1 MRFILI
7 GGLGLAVAAPGVA
20 QGPAPSGAVR
30 GVVYDSLITSRPLE
44 GAEVWIESTN
54 RMARSDAS
62 GRFVLTA
69 LAPGRYVLTFYHPML
84 DSAGV
89 SVPPDSVDVVAGD
102 SNTVALATPSPTQAH
117 HLLCPRDPLRSTGSL
132 VGVVHNA
139 ADGRPMAA
147 ATISAHWT

>member
-20 QGPAPSGAVR
+20 QGPAPSGVVR

-69 LAPGRYVLTFYHPML
+69 LTPGRYVQHGSRPMTNL
-84 DSAGV
+84 LLSMANIMG
-89 SVPPDSVDVVAGD
+89 AQKLENFGD
-102 SNTVALATPSPTQAH
+102 S
-117 HLLCPRDPLRSTGSL
+117 TGRL
-132 VGVVHNA
+132 GDV
-139 ADGRPMAA
+139 
-147 ATISAHWT
+147 